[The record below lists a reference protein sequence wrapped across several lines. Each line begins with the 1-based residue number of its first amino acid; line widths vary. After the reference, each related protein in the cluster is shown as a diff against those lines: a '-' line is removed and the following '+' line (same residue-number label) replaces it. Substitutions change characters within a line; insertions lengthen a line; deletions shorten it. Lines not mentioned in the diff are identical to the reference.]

1 MTLKMGQI
9 YKIKK
14 LNYLVKKLK
23 MILLKI
29 QLFIKIKLKILK
41 PLIIISRMNTKL

>member
-1 MTLKMGQI
+1 MTLKMGKI

-29 QLFIKIKLKILK
+29 QLFIKIKLKIL
-41 PLIIISRMNTKL
+41 T